1 MQKYGKKCNKKT
13 ENIFYSK
20 ENESKK
26 DVMGIINKEEALYLS
41 AGIDLTGLKEGKQ
54 EVLEVLQTLMRE
66 ASAMDIFGGVS
77 MAGLAAFTE
86 TAAGLSAL
94 SEEFDR
100 LTAGLSGRFP
110 EIGEHP
116 EELRNEIL
124 ALTTELPVGA
134 VECARTLDRIVSSGK
149 RGSEAL
155 EWLRVAARRA
165 VAEVEDLEVA
175 LEQLD
180 GAMPAGDGS
189 GVVGLQAVP
198 DTMEAQLQMLQNRM
212 LVVLRPLGAQLM
224 AQVSAMAAG
233 LGQALKT
240 GTITGSLQDLETLV
254 SLAAAA
260 LRDYKSVLG
269 ESAAAVTAEA
279 TALEMASDIQQAY
292 QQVVEAGRVL
302 GEEQLVQQAGYRS
315 SLTATGEVEE
325 EVSRARLAFARESIG
340 VTQQLSG
347 IVAEEVTRINRKRE
361 AYAGELQM
369 KQAILDSAG
378 EELLKAGEV
387 REARQKEYDVLKWGN
402 DQMAANLA
410 QIRLQEA
417 AEQEAAVAV
426 GVDNARREVRNAQL
440 KLETANRQAATA
452 SVVAGTVATGG
463 TVVAD
468 TAATASTT
476 LLARAKQAATVA
488 TRSLTAALKANPL
501 GMVLTV
507 VSLAI
512 SAFSAFGKETGKT
525 ADEQERLNEAL
536 RKQGENL
543 GALNSTLF
551 NEGGG
556 DIARAEALLK
566 LKELLPQVYGKV
578 ELANLA
584 EQDRN
589 QLLKE
594 GNRELLRR
602 RKLELEAMQAASQE
616 KIKELSVPKYSTIVW
631 GSSAGVYSD
640 AKATVDRGSL
650 SKEQEH
656 YRKIS
661 AELEYIHTLEI
672 LIGELGLTKEQRLER
687 YKKDLKEMKGR
698 LQEVNTELKLIF
710 GEKAEQMDFN
720 PAMFPAAAGW
730 LQEKE
735 QLEGKIAV
743 TEDNIKKAEK
753 DRPAETDLLRRRE
766 QMEQALTDLVGQMVV
781 RREKEAIQAQKQG
794 VEQQL
799 ELINWEYDR
808 KAKEIDK
815 KERELEELYG
825 KGKVPEKEQQMIG
838 QLREDNETQRKNA
851 TTQVQD
857 EYNAKAKKHIAEEE
871 TAFLSAEDRKLQAI
885 KDRYRQELKWAGD
898 NKDQWENEDDYKK
911 YTDNLKGKFEADKLA
926 VMLPNLRNFAEEVQN
941 IQDKWKAWIDEAKNG
956 GDIELQARLE
966 LGQTEELSKLHADQ
980 IINSEEWV
988 SLFSEMDELTV
999 TEIDNLI
1006 ATIEREMAGADLQ
1019 PIDRKALVKNLNEAK
1034 QQVVT
1039 MNPFRALGN
1048 SFQSVFTQ
1056 GSSSSKKSSEEVRD
1070 NWKQLGK
1077 STQGCFDFI
1086 NDAMDGCE
1094 VLGDL
1099 IGESGRASMAM
1110 VQGIASAG
1118 IAMATAVSTA
1128 EKSSAILTVISAALQ
1143 VVTALFSIFNKDK
1156 KKEARIQSL
1165 QVGIDGLERA
1175 YNRLGDAID
1184 HTYSDK
1190 AFDMMDQQNEN
1201 LRQQQELIR
1210 QQIAEEQSKKKTDD
1224 SKIREWQNKLEDID
1238 DQLAENQRKRIE
1250 MLAGT
1255 DVKSAI
1261 DEFADA
1267 LVDAYAKGEDG
1278 AVALAETTKKVMA
1291 NAVKEALKRRFL
1303 GQQIDDAVNFLGN
1316 AMNDGALSWTE
1327 KNTFQN
1333 MVQAAGRGF
1342 SEALK
1347 VYDDLFADT
1356 SALSEGGVSGQLQE
1370 AMTEG
1375 TANQLVG
1382 LWNMTANDIRS
1393 MRNLTAEQLTQST
1406 MMNLNVGEVLRQ
1418 QYQIEANTR
1427 RTADNTALTADELK
1441 NGFTRLEGRLKT
1453 IDENTRGYTG
1463 RGK

>member
-1 MQKYGKKCNKKT
+1 M
-13 ENIFYSK
+13 
-20 ENESKK
+20 
-26 DVMGIINKEEALYLS
+26 
-41 AGIDLTGLKEGKQ
+41 
-54 EVLEVLQTLMRE
+54 
-66 ASAMDIFGGVS
+66 
-77 MAGLAAFTE
+77 
-86 TAAGLSAL
+86 
-94 SEEFDR
+94 
-100 LTAGLSGRFP
+100 TAGWGERFP
-110 EIGEHP
+110 EIGEHL

-134 VECARTLDRIVSSGK
+134 VECARALDRVVSSGK
-149 RGSEAL
+149 QGGEAL
-155 EWLRVAARRA
+155 EWLRAAARRA
-165 VAEVEDLEVA
+165 VTEVENLEVA
-175 LEQLD
+175 LGQLE
-180 GAMPAGDGS
+180 GNMPAGDGS
-189 GVVGLQAVP
+189 GEAALQAVLG
-198 DTMEAQLQMLQNRM
+198 TVEAHMQMLQNRM
-212 LVVLRPLGAQLM
+212 LVMLRPLGEQLM

-240 GTITGSLQDLETLV
+240 GAITGSLQDLETLV

-260 LRDYKSVLG
+260 LRDYKSALA
-269 ESAAAVTAEA
+269 ESASAVTAEA
-279 TALEMASDIQQAY
+279 AALEMASGIQRAY
-292 QQVVEAGRVL
+292 QQVVETGIL
-302 GEEQLVQQAGYRS
+302 LSEEQLVQQADYRS
-315 SLTATGEVEE
+315 SLAATGETEE
-325 EVSRARLAFARESIG
+325 EVSKARLAFVRQSIG
-340 VTQQLSG
+340 VAQQLSG
-347 IVAEEVTRINRKRE
+347 IVAEEVTRINRKKE
-361 AYAGELQM
+361 AYAGKLQM
-369 KQAILDSAG
+369 KQAILDTAG
-378 EELLKAGEV
+378 EELLRAGEV

-410 QIRLQEA
+410 QTRLQEA
-417 AEQEAAVAV
+417 AEQEGAAAVA
-426 GVDNARREVRNAQL
+426 VDNARRGVRNAQL

-452 SVVAGTVATGG
+452 STVAGTVATGG
-463 TVVAD
+463 SVAAD
-468 TAATASTT
+468 TTATASTS

-536 RKQGENL
+536 RKQEKDL
-543 GALNSTLF
+543 SDLNSALF

-556 DIARAEALLK
+556 DSARAEALLK

-578 ELANLA
+578 QLANLA

-589 QLLKE
+589 KLLKE

-602 RKLELEAMQAASQE
+602 RELELEAMQAVSLRR
-616 KIKELSVPKYSTIVW
+616 IGELKKPAIHAAVGGLAYTN
-631 GSSAGVYSD
+631 
-640 AKATVDRGSL
+640 TVGTDNKVLTR
-650 SKEQEH
+650 EQEN

-661 AELEYIHTLEI
+661 AELEHIRTLNAM
-672 LIGELGLTKEQRLER
+672 IGDLSLSKEQRLER
-687 YKKDLKEMKGR
+687 YKKDLTELKGR
-698 LQEVNTELKLIF
+698 LKEVNTELRLML
-710 GEKAEQMDFN
+710 GEKAEQKDLN
-720 PAMFPAAAGW
+720 PAMFPAAGDL
-730 LQEKE
+730 LQEKGE
-735 QLEGKIAV
+735 LEEKVAV
-743 TEDNIKKAEK
+743 TQGNLNKAKEDK
-753 DRPAETDLLRRRE
+753 PAEEELLRRRK

-781 RREKEAIQAQKQG
+781 RREKETILNQKQG
-794 VEQQL
+794 IEQQL

-808 KAKEIDK
+808 KANEIARKEQ
-815 KERELEELYG
+815 ELEELYG
-825 KGKVPEKEQQMIG
+825 KGKVPEKEKQMIG
-838 QLREDNETQRKNA
+838 RLREDNEAQRKNT
-851 TTQVQD
+851 TTQAQD
-857 EYNAKAKKHIAEEE
+857 EYNTKAKKHIAEEE
-871 TAFLSAEDRKLQAI
+871 TAFLSAENRKSQAI
-885 KDRYRQELKWAGD
+885 KERYEQELKWAQD
-898 NKDQWENEDDYKK
+898 NKSQWAKEDDYKK

-926 VMLPNLRNFAEEVQN
+926 VMLPNLQDFATKLKETEK
-941 IQDKWKAWIDEAKNG
+941 KWDDWIKEAETN
-956 GDIELQARLE
+956 GDIKLQVRLE
-966 LGQTEELSKLHADQ
+966 AGKAEELSKLHADQ

-999 TEIDNLI
+999 SEIDNLI
-1006 ATIEREMAGADLQ
+1006 AIIEGEMAGAKLQ
-1019 PIDRKALVKNLNEAK
+1019 PVDRKALVKNLNEAK

-1039 MNPFRALGN
+1039 MNPFRALGK

-1056 GSSSSKKSSEEVRD
+1056 GSSASKKSSEEVRD

-1077 STQGCFDFI
+1077 STQGCFDFV
-1086 NDAMDGCE
+1086 NDAVDGCE

-1118 IAMATAVSTA
+1118 IAMAGAIKTA
-1128 EKSSAILTVISAALQ
+1128 ETSSIILTAISVALQ
-1143 VVTALFSIFNKDK
+1143 VVTALFSVFNKDK

-1165 QVGIDGLERA
+1165 QVGIEELERA
-1175 YNRLGDAID
+1175 YDKLGDAID
-1184 HTYSDK
+1184 RTYSDK

-1201 LRQQQELIR
+1201 LRQQQEMIR
-1210 QQIAEEQSKKKTDD
+1210 QQIAEEKSKKKTDD

-1267 LVDAYAKGEDG
+1267 LVEAYAKGEDG

-1347 VYDDLFADT
+1347 VYDDLFSDT